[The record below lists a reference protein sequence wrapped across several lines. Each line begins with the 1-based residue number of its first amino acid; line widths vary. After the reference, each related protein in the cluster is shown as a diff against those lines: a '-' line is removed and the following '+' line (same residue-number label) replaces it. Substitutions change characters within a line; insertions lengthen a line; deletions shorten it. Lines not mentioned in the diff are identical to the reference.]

1 MYVWCISEHRSDYF
15 FLKLTGEGG
24 LDATPKLRCSRCQS
38 WTCAASFSFQGVCGF
53 FTLFFF
59 LSVSV
64 PSMCFLLRY
73 KQQPWAAVKRCAAHR
88 NLHQFTWERLASDA
102 RAMLSHIRNSRQ
114 PALPYAPWPA
124 GTRWIYVPLN
134 LDGLKHLTVG
144 ALGNAD
150 KIYVAILTNHCLY
163 LHLMKLKTTFSNK
176 LLDSFTTLKL
186 VASVCFWH
194 PVSPPCDNAWWERLL
209 CSGHFCVFL

>member
-1 MYVWCISEHRSDYF
+1 MYDASQNIEVIIF

-64 PSMCFLLRY
+64 PSMCFWLRY
-73 KQQPWAAVKRCAAHR
+73 KQQPWAAVKRCVAHR

-114 PALPYAPWPA
+114 PALPCAPWPA

-134 LDGLKHLTVG
+134 LDDLKHLTVG
-144 ALGNAD
+144 ALGKAD

-176 LLDSFTTLKL
+176 LLDNFTTLKL